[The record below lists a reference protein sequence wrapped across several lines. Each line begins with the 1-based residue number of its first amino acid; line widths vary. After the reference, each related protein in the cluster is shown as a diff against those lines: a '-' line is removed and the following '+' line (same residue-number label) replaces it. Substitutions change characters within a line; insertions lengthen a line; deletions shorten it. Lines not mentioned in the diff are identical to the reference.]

1 MIASPA
7 LPCAQIFLV
16 GTAHVSR
23 QSAEEVRDM
32 IRLVKPGAVMVELCA
47 GRAARLRSGTTD
59 QDFLKQ
65 MLGSMFAPGGSLSQ
79 KLVQVS
85 LPMMYRVMKLL
96 GMDPGGEFKVA
107 LQEAERIGAR
117 VVYGD
122 RDVNGTL
129 QRLSQ
134 TMGLQELMAMM
145 TGRGMP
151 EPPPGVVELM
161 MQQGTSN
168 VEAQVEGLKTR
179 ALVREMA
186 EYMRR
191 VNPRLAEA
199 LIDERDQHMVDSLSR
214 LEGRVVGV
222 VGLAHLDGIERRWE
236 ELQAKPRALAR

>member
-1 MIASPA
+1 
-7 LPCAQIFLV
+7 
-16 GTAHVSR
+16 
-23 QSAEEVRDM
+23 M
-32 IRLVKPGAVMVELCA
+32 IRLVKPQSVMVELCA
-47 GRAARLRSGTTD
+47 GRAARLRSGNTD

-65 MLGSMFAPGGSLSQ
+65 MLGSMFAPGATLSQ

-85 LPMMYRVMKLL
+85 LPMMYRVLKLL

-107 LQEAERIGAR
+107 LQEAERMRAR

-122 RDVNGTL
+122 RDVNMTL

-134 TMGLQELMAMM
+134 TMNLQELMGMM

-151 EPPPGVVELM
+151 EPPPGLVEFM
-161 MQQGTSN
+161 MQQGGS

-186 EYMRR
+186 TYMRR
-191 VNPRLAEA
+191 VNPQLAEA
-199 LIDERDQHMVDSLSR
+199 LIDERDQHMVESLSR
-214 LEGRVVGV
+214 LEGRVVAV

-236 ELQAKPRALAR
+236 ALQHSPKALAR